1 MKKYNILFIIIILFI
16 TIINFILY
24 SNYYN
29 DKILNITN
37 HLVEVYNIK
46 PSEAAKIIKENN
58 KSNNILS
65 NYGYSKSDLFLNS
78 NIKIILIINI
88 LLNIIL
94 FYIVFIIINKISKN
108 KKKKELNNLIDIT
121 SLLEE
126 INKGNYKIDLN
137 NYTENDYSLLRDQIY
152 KTVGLLKNQ
161 TINLNKEKLI
171 LKDNLADISHQIRT
185 PLTSINLMLENIIED
200 KDMDIVTKEKFINKI
215 YNQIEKINYLV
226 DVLLKLSKF
235 DGCIIKFKKENIL
248 LNDLL
253 NDIINNLEVLLKEK
267 NIKIKLNINE
277 NIKINADKK
286 WQEEALTNI
295 IKNAI
300 NFSHKDSTINIEVND
315 NKFYTEITIKDSGTG
330 IDENEIKKI
339 FNRFYKTDS
348 SEGFGIGLNLAKTII
363 EKDQG
368 LIDVQSIKSKYTKF
382 IIKYMK

>member
-94 FYIVFIIINKISKN
+94 FYIVFIIIYKISKN